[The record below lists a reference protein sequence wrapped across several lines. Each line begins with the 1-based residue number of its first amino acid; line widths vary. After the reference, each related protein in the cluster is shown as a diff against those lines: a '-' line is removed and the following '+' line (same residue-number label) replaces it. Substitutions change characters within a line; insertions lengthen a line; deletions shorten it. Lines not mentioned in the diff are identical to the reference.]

1 MTMRCGADVVILG
14 ASVITM
20 DRARPRTE
28 AIAVKFNRVVA
39 VGGTEEIRALAE
51 ANTQVIDARGLTV
64 APGFIDAHCHPLD
77 GGRRS
82 LLRANLG
89 PERVTSVA
97 DAKRVMGEFVRG
109 RPAGTWACAFGYDE
123 AKVSDG
129 RLLTRADL
137 DEVTTEHPV
146 FVEHSSGHIGMLN
159 TAALRTAG
167 LGRASTDPAG
177 GSLGRDADGEL
188 DGRVYETGQDV
199 FIGRGAYR
207 GRPLI
212 PAPTPDEDRQALA
225 HACCEARRLGITGW
239 HEMLSDP
246 GMLRAFQSARKNEEL
261 TARVTAYIYVD
272 YLQEV
277 LAAGLMS
284 GFGDDMVRLGGI
296 KLLGDGALSGRTAY
310 LNEPYEGTENDFGVV
325 GVTQEA
331 MDAQVLE
338 AHRNGLQIGVHANGD
353 RFISMV
359 MDAYEKAL
367 VRYPRPNHRH
377 RIEHCSVMN
386 EHLLARMKRLG
397 LVGIPFGEYIY
408 YHGEK
413 MHSYGA
419 QRLSSLL
426 PHRSFL
432 DMGIPIGGSSDYP
445 CGPWNPMI
453 AIQSCATR
461 KTRDGRSIGAGQ
473 RITPEE
479 AIRVYTLGSAYASFD
494 EHERGSIES
503 GKLADVVM
511 LSDDPTT
518 CDPESIGSIE
528 VRMTMVGGKMV
539 YRAG

>member
-1 MTMRCGADVVILG
+1 MTIRCGADVVILG

-64 APGFIDAHCHPLD
+64 VPGFIDAHCHPLD
-77 GGRRS
+77 AGRRS
-82 LLRANLG
+82 LLRADLG
-89 PERVTSVA
+89 PDRVASVA
-97 DAKRVMGEFVRG
+97 DAKRILGEFVRE
-109 RPAGTWACAFGYDE
+109 RPVGTWTCAFGYDE

-159 TAALRTAG
+159 TAGLRAAALTR
-167 LGRASTDPAG
+167 SSDDPAG
-177 GSLGRDADGEL
+177 GSLGRDEAGEL
-188 DGRVYETGQDV
+188 DGRVYETGQDR
-199 FIGRGAYR
+199 FIGRGEYR

-212 PAPTPDEDRQALA
+212 PAPTQDEDRRALA
-225 HACCEARRLGITGW
+225 HACREAGRLGITGW

-246 GMLRAFQSARKNEEL
+246 CILRTFQSARREQAL

-272 YLQEV
+272 YLQDV

-310 LNEPYEGTENDFGVV
+310 LNEPYEGTENDFGVI

-331 MDAQVLE
+331 MEAQVLE

-367 VRYPRPNHRH
+367 VQHPRANHRH
-377 RIEHCSVMN
+377 RIEHCSVMT
-386 EHLLARMKRLG
+386 EHLLTRMKRLG

-419 QRLSSLL
+419 QRLGTLL

-432 DMGIPIGGSSDYP
+432 DMEIPIGGSSDYP

-453 AIQSCATR
+453 AIQSCTTR

-494 EHERGSIES
+494 EHERGSIEP

-518 CDPESIGSIE
+518 CDPESIASIE

-539 YRAG
+539 YRAW

>member
-1 MTMRCGADVVILG
+1 MRCSADTVILG
-14 ASVITM
+14 ANVVTM
-20 DRARPRTE
+20 TETRPRAE
-28 AIAVKFNRVVA
+28 AVALKFNRVLA
-39 VGGTEEIRALAE
+39 VGGADEIRALTE
-51 ANTQVIDARGLTV
+51 AHTQVIDARGLTV
-64 APGFIDAHCHPLD
+64 VPGFIDAHCHPLD
-77 GGRRS
+77 AGRRS

-89 PERVTSVA
+89 PDRVASVA
-97 DAKRVMGEFVRG
+97 DTKRVLREFVRPK
-109 RPAGTWACAFGYDE
+109 PAGTWACAFGYDE
-123 AKVSDG
+123 AKVGDG
-129 RLLTRADL
+129 RLLNRADL

-146 FVEHSSGHIGMLN
+146 FVEHSSGHIGMVN
-159 TAALRTAG
+159 SAALRAAG
-167 LGRASTDPAG
+167 LTRASTDPAG
-177 GSLGRDADGEL
+177 GSLGHDEAGEL
-188 DGRVYETGQDV
+188 DGRVYETGQDI
-199 FIGRGAYR
+199 FIGRGEYR

-212 PAPTPDEDRQALA
+212 PPPTADEDRRALA
-225 HACCEARRLGITGW
+225 HACREAGRLGITGW

-246 GMLRAFQSARKNEEL
+246 GMLRAFQSARKNQEL

-277 LAAGLMS
+277 LGAGLMS

-310 LNEPYEGTENDFGVV
+310 LNEPYEGTESDFGVV
-325 GVTQEA
+325 GVTREA
-331 MDAQVLE
+331 MEAQVLE

-367 VRYPRPNHRH
+367 VQYPRPNHRH

-397 LVGIPFGEYIY
+397 LIGIPFGEYIY

-413 MHSYGA
+413 MHSYGSR
-419 QRLSSLL
+419 RLATLL

-445 CGPWNPMI
+445 CGPWNPMM
-453 AIQSCATR
+453 AIQSCVTR
-461 KTRDGRSIGAGQ
+461 KTRDGQPLGVGQ

-479 AIRVYTLGSAYASFD
+479 ALRVYTLGSAYASFD
-494 EHERGSIES
+494 EPERGSLEP
-503 GKLADVVM
+503 GKLADMVM

-518 CDPESIGSIE
+518 CDPESIASIE
-528 VRMTMVGGKMV
+528 VRMTMVGGKVV